1 MKKAVATIQDKILCI
16 ALIKHLGSKYS
27 LLRRELA
34 NAYALV
40 DNKYPTNLT
49 NALRVLNVYIGPVI
63 PKDKDNQNPCSLNKL
78 MVEIEP
84 QWLEA
89 LERYRMESY
98 VMGVIP

>member
-1 MKKAVATIQDKILCI
+1 
-16 ALIKHLGSKYS
+16 
-27 LLRRELA
+27 
-34 NAYALV
+34 
-40 DNKYPTNLT
+40 
-49 NALRVLNVYIGPVI
+49 LNVYIGPVI